1 MKTLRNG
8 RRRRDCGASLI
19 AFGLFLLLFP
29 VSVRAEIPA
38 LSRPLTTEDFPRSS
52 AELPGI
58 LERSYL
64 EAYFEG
70 GEFIRGS
77 SAGTWNPFH
86 DLGRG
91 PGGRAQIVAT
101 RRRWTALA
109 EAINDGPNDADPREY
124 PQRLGL
130 GIHLSEARVSLLGVA
145 GFGHGERQGFDL
157 AAEGAPLRWTLTHT
171 STDIVLRVWPWI
183 RSRWPRT
190 GQAIVSPAIGFAI
203 QHAVVV
209 GSQAEVALSARS
221 DLSSQRLPITTGLL
235 QLGWSA
241 LPRPVSGGG
250 GDPFMPP
257 DERPGMSGDPV
268 MPPKPPS
275 SLKWNWFAHLGYEF
289 PLDSRDVARL
299 AAQAGL
305 RFNTPW

>member
-1 MKTLRNG
+1 MRFLRNAG
-8 RRRRDCGASLI
+8 RRHAPGASRI
-19 AFGLFLLLFP
+19 IVAGLLLLLSP
-29 VSVRAEIPA
+29 GSGRAEIPA
-38 LSRPLTTEDFPRSS
+38 LSRPFATEDFPRSS
-52 AELPGI
+52 SELPGI
-58 LERSYL
+58 LERSYF

-86 DLGRG
+86 DPGRG
-91 PGGRAQIVAT
+91 PGGRAEIMAT

-109 EAINDGPNDADPREY
+109 EAINDGPNHADPREY

-130 GIHLSEARVSLLGVA
+130 GVHLPEARVSLLGTA
-145 GFGHGERQGFDL
+145 GFGQGERQGFDL

-190 GQAIVSPAIGFAI
+190 GQAIVTPAIGFAI

-209 GSQAEVALSARS
+209 GSRAEIALSARS

-235 QLGWSA
+235 QLGWST
-241 LPRPVSGGG
+241 LPRPISGGG
-250 GDPFMPP
+250 GDPLMPP
-257 DERPGMSGDPV
+257 GPGE
-268 MPPKPPS
+268 KPPS

>member
-1 MKTLRNG
+1 MRFLRNVG
-8 RRRRDCGASLI
+8 RRHAHRASRI
-19 AFGLFLLLFP
+19 IVAGLMLLLSP
-29 VSVRAEIPA
+29 ATGRAEIPA

-52 AELPGI
+52 GELPGI
-58 LERSYL
+58 LERSYF
-64 EAYFEG
+64 EAYLEG

-77 SAGTWNPFH
+77 TAGTWNPFH
-86 DLGRG
+86 DPGRG
-91 PGGRAQIVAT
+91 PGGRAEIVAT

-109 EAINDGPNDADPREY
+109 EAINDGRNDADPREY

-130 GIHLSEARVSLLGVA
+130 GVHLPEARVSLLGAA

-190 GQAIVSPAIGFAI
+190 GQAVVSPAIGFAI

-209 GSQAEVALSARS
+209 GSQAETALSARS
-221 DLSSQRLPITTGLL
+221 DLSSQRLPVSTGLF
-235 QLGWSA
+235 QLGWST
-241 LPRPVSGGG
+241 LPRPVSGGAR
-250 GDPFMPP
+250 DPRMPP
-257 DERPGMSGDPV
+257 RPGE
-268 MPPKPPS
+268 KPPS
-275 SLKWNWFAHLGYEF
+275 SVQWNWFAHLGYEF

>member
-1 MKTLRNG
+1 MRFLCNVGRHHVRGALRIIVAG
-8 RRRRDCGASLI
+8 
-19 AFGLFLLLFP
+19 LLLLLAP
-29 VSVRAEIPA
+29 AMARAEIPA
-38 LSRPLTTEDFPRSS
+38 LSRPLTTEDFPRTS

-58 LERSYL
+58 LARSYF
-64 EAYFEG
+64 EAYVEG

-86 DLGRG
+86 DLSRG
-91 PGGRAQIVAT
+91 PGGRAQILAT

-109 EAINDGPNDADPREY
+109 EAINDGPNDVDPREY

-130 GIHLSEARVSLLGVA
+130 GVHLPEARVSLLGVA

-157 AAEGAPLRWTLTHT
+157 EAEGAPLKWTLTHT

-183 RSRWPRT
+183 RTRWPRT
-190 GQAIVSPAIGFAI
+190 GQAIVSPSIGFAI
-203 QHAVVV
+203 QHAVIV

-221 DLSSQRLPITTGLL
+221 DLSSQRLPVTTGLF
-235 QLGWSA
+235 QLGWST
-241 LPRPVSGGG
+241 LPHPVSGGG

-257 DERPGMSGDPV
+257 GPGER
-268 MPPKPPS
+268 PPS
-275 SLKWNWFAHLGYEF
+275 SVKWNWFAHVGYEF